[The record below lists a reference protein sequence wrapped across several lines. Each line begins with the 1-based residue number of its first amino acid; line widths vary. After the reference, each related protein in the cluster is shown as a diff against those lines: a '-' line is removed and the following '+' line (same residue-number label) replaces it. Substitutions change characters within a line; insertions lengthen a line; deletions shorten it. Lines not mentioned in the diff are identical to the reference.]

1 MDILSGGI
9 LDRPDIEHSTCKSS
23 LDTAQGDRLYTFFR
37 LEIIIISERV
47 IEYFDIVQRG
57 S

>member
-1 MDILSGGI
+1 MDTLSSGI
-9 LDRPDIEHSTCKSS
+9 LDRPDIEHSTYESS

-37 LEIIIISERV
+37 LEIIIVSERV
-47 IEYFDIVQRG
+47 VEYFDTVQRE

>member
-1 MDILSGGI
+1 MDTLSSGI

-23 LDTAQGDRLYTFFR
+23 LDTAQGDGLYMFFR

-47 IEYFDIVQRG
+47 IEYFDTVQRG

>member
-1 MDILSGGI
+1 MDTLSSGI
-9 LDRPDIEHSTCKSS
+9 LDRPDIEHSTCESS

-47 IEYFDIVQRG
+47 IEYFDTVQRG